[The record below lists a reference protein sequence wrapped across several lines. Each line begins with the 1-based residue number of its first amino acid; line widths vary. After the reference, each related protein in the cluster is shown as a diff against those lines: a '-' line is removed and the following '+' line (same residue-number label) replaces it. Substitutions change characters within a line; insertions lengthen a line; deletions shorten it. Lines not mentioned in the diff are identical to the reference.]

1 MSKNLEQLH
10 ILTAKAVI
18 AQKKYLAGAISSAE
32 FVKEL
37 NDLDC
42 HCHTDIVLEKEHA
55 ERDACYREIL
65 EGILRLYH
73 LQNKK

>member
-37 NDLDC
+37 NDL
-42 HCHTDIVLEKEHA
+42 
-55 ERDACYREIL
+55 
-65 EGILRLYH
+65 GI
-73 LQNKK
+73 Q

>member
-1 MSKNLEQLH
+1 MTGVQTCALP
-10 ILTAKAVI
+10 
-18 AQKKYLAGAISSAE
+18 ISSAE

-42 HCHTDIVLEKEHA
+42 HCHTDIVLEEKHA
-55 ERDACYREIL
+55 ELDVCYREQI

-73 LQNKK
+73 LENKK